1 MKKIITLYCLFFY
14 ILVQSQTPISSY
26 YSAPNSSFGIIDP
39 TIVLNQTS
47 GTNQTWN
54 FTNLVKIGESV
65 DSYSTPTSQE
75 TTLYPGTNSTLT
87 ISSVINTTN
96 TSNQL
101 FTNNTSN
108 QISITALKGVDF
120 EINYNTNNA
129 LIGIFPLN
137 YGYNNVDNVGGSFVY
152 QTNSGTFTGT
162 ITTTVDAYGTLN
174 TNDIGFGTFSGNVTR
189 LRTVQN
195 LNLSSGIFTNIGT
208 ATQTNY
214 NYYDTSTGYLVF
226 RYSSININVP
236 ILAINQTNTS
246 IESFQT
252 ILLSRAEN
260 ELNNSIVLFPN
271 PLKSEL
277 NIQNLLSINIESIRI
292 LDSQGKEILK
302 NSKKDKIDLSN
313 IANGIYIAIFET
325 EKGSI
330 TKKIIKE

>member
-174 TNDIGFGTFSGNVTR
+174 TNNIGFGAFSGNVTR

-271 PLKSEL
+271 PLKSVL
-277 NIQNLLSINIESIRI
+277 NIQNSSEDNIDSIRI

-302 NSKKDKIDLSN
+302 QSIKNQIDLSN